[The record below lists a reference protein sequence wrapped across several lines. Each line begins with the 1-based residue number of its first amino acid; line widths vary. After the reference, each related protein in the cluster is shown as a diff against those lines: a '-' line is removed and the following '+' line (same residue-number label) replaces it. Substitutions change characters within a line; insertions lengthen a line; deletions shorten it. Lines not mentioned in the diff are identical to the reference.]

1 MGNGAAKLIQRCM
14 PGGAEDVRFSEAL
27 AFYMDY
33 YDAHARI
40 KTGPYPG
47 VPELLAS
54 LKGRGVDIA
63 VVSNKP
69 DEAVRQ
75 LAEYYFPGLF
85 PVAIGQRPGA
95 APKPAPDAVFE
106 AMRLLGAAP
115 ETTVYVGDSERG
127 SGHGPQRGIKVHCG
141 DLGISQRGV
150 PAGARGGTAGP
161 HSAGELWEILS
172 GAEEAGK

>member
-1 MGNGAAKLIQRCM
+1 MRYQTVIFDMDGTILETLEGHRGQCQRHDGSYGLPPAAAWRRSAPLWATARPNSSSGVC
-14 PGGAEDVRFSEAL
+14 PAGGGRQVFRAL

-54 LKGRGVDIA
+54 LKGRGVGIA

-75 LAEYYFPGLF
+75 LAESLLPRPVPG
-85 PVAIGQRPGA
+85 GHR
-95 APKPAPDAVFE
+95 PAPG
-106 AMRLLGAAP
+106 R
-115 ETTVYVGDSERG
+115 
-127 SGHGPQRGIKVHCG
+127 
-141 DLGISQRGV
+141 
-150 PAGARGGTAGP
+150 
-161 HSAGELWEILS
+161 
-172 GAEEAGK
+172 